1 MTFEDRLYNHWIY
14 TYNLLN
20 IVNDL
25 IYELEERGYS
35 VKPEFYKSGKCFDVI
50 IDPDEVE
57 EVEENIT
64 YMIEY
69 QKYYSSLG
77 FVISN
82 NDRISFYI
90 II

>member
-14 TYNLLN
+14 TYNLIN

-25 IYELEERGYS
+25 IYELEDRGYS

-77 FVISN
+77 FVISDN
-82 NDRISFYI
+82 KVSLYI

>member
-25 IYELEERGYS
+25 IYELEESGYS
-35 VKPEFYKSGKCFDVI
+35 VKPELYKSGKYFNVI

-77 FVISN
+77 YII
-82 NDRISFYI
+82 NDNKVLFYI
-90 II
+90 VI

>member
-14 TYNLLN
+14 TYNLIN

-50 IDPDEVE
+50 IDPNEVE
-57 EVEENIT
+57 AVEENIVSI
-64 YMIEY
+64 IEY
-69 QKYYSSLG
+69 QKYYSCLG
-77 FVISN
+77 FVM
-82 NDRISFYI
+82 NDNRVSFYI
-90 II
+90 VI

>member
-35 VKPEFYKSGKCFDVI
+35 VKPEFYKSGKYFDVI

-57 EVEENIT
+57 AIEENIVS
-64 YMIEY
+64 MIEY

-77 FVISN
+77 FVM
-82 NDRISFYI
+82 NDNRVSFYI
-90 II
+90 VI